1 MERDGGRLVVVW
13 RRGAELAR
21 TLSVHHVQGL
31 SRQWEKIARRGG
43 RALALFTLEHTVM
56 LVCPQAS
63 SFDEERVQRG

>member
-1 MERDGGRLVVVW
+1 MERDGERLVVVW

-43 RALALFTLEHTVM
+43 RALTLFTFEHTIM
-56 LVCPQAS
+56 LVCPQAR
-63 SFDEERVQRG
+63 SFDEQGL